1 MIRLVRTL
9 ALWVTRRRD
18 GVGAGDTAF
27 GYVRGHG
34 ATMYALVFVCVVETV
49 GMAVLLRP
57 WPVVHWVVLVLDV
70 YTVLWVLELHAA
82 CVVRPHVVSPGDGG
96 TSGVLRLR
104 HGRRHDLRIPM
115 ELIVSARRASRF
127 GPAPGTDGDETRDGV
142 LTLAVG
148 SQTSLVIELSEPVAA
163 TLPRGG
169 SLAVRTVRCHADEP
183 DRLLA
188 ALPPSV
194 RAGRCSP
201 AG

>member
-1 MIRLVRTL
+1 MIRMVRTL
-9 ALWVTRRRD
+9 ALWVTGRRD
-18 GVGAGDTAF
+18 GVGARDTAF

-49 GMAVLLRP
+49 GMAVLLRSV
-57 WPVVHWVVLVLDV
+57 PVVHTVVLVLDV
-70 YTVLWVLELHAA
+70 YTVLWVLEPHAA
-82 CVVRPHVVSPGDGG
+82 SVVRPHVVSPGE
-96 TSGVLRLR
+96 LRLR
-104 HGRRHDLRIPM
+104 HGRRHDLRIPV
-115 ELIVSARRASRF
+115 ELIVSARRASAFADFSSERN
-127 GPAPGTDGDETRDGV
+127 ERDGV

-148 SQTSLVIELSEPVAA
+148 SQTSLVIELSEPVTAA
-163 TLPRGG
+163 RPRGG
-169 SLAVRTVRCHADEP
+169 SVAVRTVRCHADEP

>member
-1 MIRLVRTL
+1 MIRLMRTL

-18 GVGAGDTAF
+18 GIGARDTAF
-27 GYVRGHG
+27 GYAQGNGSTV
-34 ATMYALVFVCVVETV
+34 YALASVCVVETV
-49 GMAVLLRP
+49 GMAVLLWS
-57 WPVVHWVVLVLDV
+57 WPVVHTVVLVLDV

-82 CVVRPHVVSPGDGG
+82 CVVHPHVVSPDTPG
-96 TSGVLRLR
+96 SPGVLRLR
-104 HGRRHDLRIPM
+104 HGHRHDLRIPV
-115 ELIVSARRASRF
+115 ELIASARRASRF
-127 GPAPGTDGDETRDGV
+127 GPDGAEARDGV

-148 SQTSLVIELSEPVAA
+148 SRTSLVIELSEPVTAA
-163 TLPRGG
+163 LPRGG
-169 SLAVRTVRCHADEP
+169 SAAVHTVRCHADEP